1 MRRTNQYHL
10 VMIIAISLVVCPS
23 VGHADLVIDEFD
35 EITTGDWPLV
45 STEWAPFWSV
55 PRSTD
60 LGLDSVLGGNREA
73 WVVLSSEPA
82 NPGVDAVVADL
93 DTDSGFL
100 GFAGPDGARSSIG
113 IEYSTMA
120 GLPPDGVPDGYLAG
134 YEGLRVDFA
143 SMSMPADG
151 DWQATMFVGVDR
163 FILSASWRDE
173 GTLESLYMPFD
184 AIPDFRLGFVG
195 AEEFRFVT
203 FGFNVAAGTTY
214 DLDRMVAVVPEPAT
228 LSLVFT
234 GAVLSLVLFRATG
247 SNWSI
252 RGSR

>member
-1 MRRTNQYHL
+1 MRRTDQYHL

-82 NPGVDAVVADL
+82 NPGVDAVVANL

-113 IEYSTMA
+113 IKYFTLA
-120 GLPPDGVPDGYLAG
+120 GVSPDGVPDGYLGG

-143 SMSMPADG
+143 SMWMPTDGEWRASMV
-151 DWQATMFVGVDR
+151 VGFDR
-163 FILSASWRDE
+163 VVFNSVWIDE
-173 GTLESLYMPFD
+173 GPVESLYMPFD
-184 AIPDFRLGFVG
+184 AIPEFHFGLIG
-195 AEEFRFVT
+195 AGEFEYVA
-203 FGFNVAAGTTY
+203 FGFDVPAGTTY

-234 GAVLSLVLFRATG
+234 GTVLSLVLFRATG